1 MEPELF
7 AIDIQNFELVGWE
20 VAVAIAYTLPWLEI
34 LMAVA
39 VLIPHT
45 RLPGLWAMLF
55 ILAGFTTLLVWS
67 LISGLD
73 IACGCLGAG
82 DGDLPSG
89 IIRNLVLIGITG
101 GLLLTRPRPDRV

>member
-1 MEPELF
+1 MAPELF

-20 VAVAIAYTLPWLEI
+20 VATVIAHTLPWFEI

-39 VLIPHT
+39 SIIPPT
-45 RLPGLWAMLF
+45 RLTGLWAMLSL
-55 ILAGFTTLLVWS
+55 LAGFTVVLAWS

-89 IIRNLVLIGITG
+89 IVRNLVLIGITG
-101 GLLLTRPRPDRV
+101 GMILTHPRLHRP